1 MLKKIM
7 KNLAMFAVILFIGTE
22 VVYAAPSSIKVTSKG
37 KMDLGV
43 GYYFPMKYTEDGRVA
58 YCTEFRDNYPMGIT
72 MSNPKKVDAGLAYII
87 ENGFKGYASDYNN
100 DSKFRQYYITQM
112 AVYYYRGEIA
122 YKTNHANYSEL
133 KEAKALADR
142 ASSVQNKTIKI
153 SLNSNSSRMTLTTDN
168 KYFISDKITITSNQD
183 VTLNLAVSANTG
195 AVVID
200 SNGNAKNTVK
210 NGDVVYV
217 RMPSSVINA
226 GQKIKL
232 ALSVK
237 GTITNT
243 VAYEYFPGDAG
254 YQNIVPDASYKESI
268 SDTATINL
276 EASKEK
282 LVTKTKISKQDI
294 TTKEELPGA
303 SLELKDASGNV
314 ILSWVSGTTP
324 KYIEGLKAGSYS
336 LCETAAP
343 AGYELYKEC
352 INFQVREDGTTSTVI
367 MYNKQKSEVIISKQD
382 ITNKQELPGAKLEI
396 KDANGNVK
404 ISWTSGT
411 TPKRIKGLKVGSYSL
426 CETAAPAGYDLYK
439 ECINFEIKADGK
451 VPTVVM
457 YNRPTKKEVTKV
469 KISKQDITNNKE
481 LPGATLVVKDLNGN
495 VVETWVS
502 TNEPKYIEG
511 LKVGSY
517 TLCETAAPAGYDLY
531 TECIKFD
538 VLNNGTVTNVVM
550 YNTPTKEVTKV
561 KISKQDITNKQEL
574 PGATLVIKNSAGEVV
589 ETWVSTNEP
598 KYIEG
603 MKPGKYTLEE
613 TIAPDGYILSTEKR
627 EFTVK
632 EDSTVTTVT
641 FFNEKE
647 KSNKV
652 RISKKD
658 IATKEE
664 LPGATL
670 EVKDSNGNVVETW
683 VSESTAHELVL
694 KPGTYTLTETQAPVG
709 YILSTESITFVVNE
723 DGTVDSEI
731 VLFNTRAV
739 EVPITDANIS
749 SFLYLIGIAGIIL
762 GFVKVYKNAK
772 N

>member
-1 MLKKIM
+1 
-7 KNLAMFAVILFIGTE
+7 
-22 VVYAAPSSIKVTSKG
+22 
-37 KMDLGV
+37 
-43 GYYFPMKYTEDGRVA
+43 
-58 YCTEFRDNYPMGIT
+58 
-72 MSNPKKVDAGLAYII
+72 
-87 ENGFKGYASDYNN
+87 
-100 DSKFRQYYITQM
+100 
-112 AVYYYRGEIA
+112 
-122 YKTNHANYSEL
+122 
-133 KEAKALADR
+133 
-142 ASSVQNKTIKI
+142 
-153 SLNSNSSRMTLTTDN
+153 
-168 KYFISDKITITSNQD
+168 
-183 VTLNLAVSANTG
+183 
-195 AVVID
+195 
-200 SNGNAKNTVK
+200 
-210 NGDVVYV
+210 
-217 RMPSSVINA
+217 
-226 GQKIKL
+226 
-232 ALSVK
+232 
-237 GTITNT
+237 
-243 VAYEYFPGDAG
+243 
-254 YQNIVPDASYKESI
+254 
-268 SDTATINL
+268 
-276 EASKEK
+276 
-282 LVTKTKISKQDI
+282 
-294 TTKEELPGA
+294 
-303 SLELKDASGNV
+303 
-314 ILSWVSGTTP
+314 
-324 KYIEGLKAGSYS
+324 
-336 LCETAAP
+336 
-343 AGYELYKEC
+343 
-352 INFQVREDGTTSTVI
+352 
-367 MYNKQKSEVIISKQD
+367 
-382 ITNKQELPGAKLEI
+382 
-396 KDANGNVK
+396 
-404 ISWTSGT
+404 
-411 TPKRIKGLKVGSYSL
+411 
-426 CETAAPAGYDLYK
+426 
-439 ECINFEIKADGK
+439 
-451 VPTVVM
+451 
-457 YNRPTKKEVTKV
+457 
-469 KISKQDITNNKE
+469 
-481 LPGATLVVKDLNGN
+481 
-495 VVETWVS
+495 
-502 TNEPKYIEG
+502 
-511 LKVGSY
+511 
-517 TLCETAAPAGYDLY
+517 LCETAAPAGYDLY